1 MRLFYCILYI
11 AGIGLASHLI
21 GEALPRRWFDATT
34 FPYAPAKWEDGGRI
48 YRKIR
53 IHKWK
58 DIAPDMSKISPLMVK
73 KKVRLTCT
81 HADMVRLTQE
91 TCVAEAVHVA
101 LMLLSFNLY
110 LIWPCFWGAL
120 AAIVYGL
127 SHLPFIFIQRYN
139 RPTLVLLAK
148 RLKEREERKKN
159 AHTSALG

>member
-1 MRLFYCILYI
+1 MQLFYCIAYI
-11 AGIGLASHLI
+11 AGAGLLSHLI
-21 GEALPRRWFDATT
+21 GEALPRRWFDATV

-48 YRKIR
+48 YRRIG

-58 DIAPDMSKISPLMVK
+58 DIAPDMSKISPRMVK
-73 KKVRLTCT
+73 KKVPLTCT

-110 LIWPCFWGAL
+110 LIWPGFWGA
-120 AAIVYGL
+120 AIAIVYAL

-139 RPTLVLLAK
+139 RPTLVQLAK
-148 RLKEREERKKN
+148 RLKERETN
-159 AHTSALG
+159 Y